1 MEVLRVLEEKIAQ
14 LIEIKKNDRELIER
28 LKKESE
34 SLREENKRLMN
45 EIDRLENETLA
56 FVSESSNELTHERE
70 ATKTAVDELIHN
82 IDALLDKEMQ
92 A

>member
-1 MEVLRVLEEKIAQ
+1 
-14 LIEIKKNDRELIER
+14 
-28 LKKESE
+28 
-34 SLREENKRLMN
+34 MN
-45 EIDRLENETLA
+45 ELDRLENETLA

-70 ATKTAVDELIHN
+70 TTKTAVDELIHN